1 MWIPI
6 SMYLVFKESTSAHM
20 FMMIIKNRF
29 SNSLLGEWWLPTLKL
44 IWVVHHDFYL
54 IPFIISKLSCG
65 LCSKR
70 NNLVFSST
78 FGNCIW
84 VSWKLSYW
92 TISLL
97 ILTKSFQ
104 ELFPA
109 PTTSSRSCM
118 LCHPQLLS
126 PPTHTP
132 NFKIFE
138 RSRASYFGGTT
149 SITYQTY

>member
-1 MWIPI
+1 MIKQLFNIAILWIPI
-6 SMYLVFKESTSAHM
+6 SMYLVFKENTSAHM

-70 NNLVFSST
+70 NNLVFSCT

-84 VSWKLSYW
+84 VSWKLPYW

-97 ILTKSFQ
+97 IWPKAFKNFFLHLKLPLVAACYAT
-104 ELFPA
+104 PN
-109 PTTSSRSCM
+109 PYP
-118 LCHPQLLS
+118 H
-126 PPTHTP
+126 THTK
-132 NFKIFE
+132 F
-138 RSRASYFGGTT
+138 
-149 SITYQTY
+149 